1 MGNLVLYLHGKGG
14 SADESRHYV
23 PLFPGWDVIG
33 LDYRSDT
40 PWEAGREI
48 RGAVGRLK
56 ARYDRI
62 DLVANSIGAFFAMHA
77 DIGSWIRRAYLI
89 SPVADMERLILGM
102 MLMENVTEAE
112 LKARETIRT
121 ASGET
126 LSWAY
131 LCYVR
136 EHPVRWPVPTW
147 ILYGAGDRLTDR
159 ETMIRFAQVN
169 GAKLTIMEEGEHW
182 FHTEEQMAFLDR
194 WIVTS
199 KGESEKDPPP
209 SAPQD
214 VKGE

>member
-77 DIGSWIRRAYLI
+77 DIGARISRAYLI

-102 MLMENVTEAE
+102 MLMENVTEEA
-112 LKARETIRT
+112 LRARGTIRT
-121 ASGET
+121 GSGET

-147 ILYGAGDRLTDR
+147 ILYGGGDRLTDR
-159 ETMIRFAQVN
+159 ETMIRFAQVH
-169 GAKLTIMEEGEHW
+169 GAKLTVMEEGEHW

-194 WIVTS
+194 WLTES
-199 KGESEKDPPP
+199 KGESEKDMPP
-209 SAPQD
+209 SAPQE